1 MDLMQCLRT
10 GRINAVTRAELVNRT
25 GMPDRANRR
34 EIERLRREGVPVISA
49 SDGRGYWLAESVE
62 EVERFLR
69 EADLRAE
76 AQRYPKLRQY
86 AAAAKGLRVVPVR
99 AHVRRVGAK
108 EIEGQ
113 VRF

>member
-10 GRINAVTRAELVNRT
+10 GRRNAVTRAELVNRT

-34 EIERLRREGVPVISA
+34 EIERLRREGVPIISA
-49 SDGRGYWLAESVE
+49 SDGCGYWLAESVE

-69 EADLRAE
+69 EADLRVE

-86 AAAAKGLRVVPVR
+86 AAEARGLRVIPVR
-99 AHVRRVGAK
+99 AHVRRVGQK
-108 EIEGQ
+108 EVEGQ

>member
-1 MDLMQCLRT
+1 
-10 GRINAVTRAELVNRT
+10 
-25 GMPDRANRR
+25 MPAHR
-34 EIERLRREGVPVISA
+34 PQK
-49 SDGRGYWLAESVE
+49 RGYARRAGQPYRDAGQGQPPRNRAAPPGGRAGYLRIGRPRLLACRME

-86 AAAAKGLRVVPVR
+86 AAAAKGLRVIPVR
-99 AHVRRVGAK
+99 AHVRRVGPK
-108 EIEGQ
+108 DIEGQ